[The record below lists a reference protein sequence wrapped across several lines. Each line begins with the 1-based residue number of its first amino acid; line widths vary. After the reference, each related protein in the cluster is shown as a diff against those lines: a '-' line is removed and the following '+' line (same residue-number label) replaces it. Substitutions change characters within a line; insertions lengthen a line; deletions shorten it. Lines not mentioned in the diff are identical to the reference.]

1 MPSLTSPLH
10 FIPFLRVSEEGVG
23 SGMELGA
30 RVAVIVR
37 GRERVRDRMRT
48 RIRWT
53 AGSTRGMVEGES
65 RLGPGG
71 ELGKGLG
78 RGVGQDGVEG
88 HRGVEPGLPWESWT
102 WRR

>member
-1 MPSLTSPLH
+1 
-10 FIPFLRVSEEGVG
+10 
-23 SGMELGA
+23 MELGA

-53 AGSTRGMVEGES
+53 AGSIRGMVEGES

>member
-1 MPSLTSPLH
+1 
-10 FIPFLRVSEEGVG
+10 
-23 SGMELGA
+23 MELGA

-53 AGSTRGMVEGES
+53 AGSIRGMVEGES

-71 ELGKGLG
+71 RIRKGAGAGSGSG
-78 RGVGQDGVEG
+78 RGGRSQRSRAWVTVGIMDLEKMRVG
-88 HRGVEPGLPWESWT
+88 HI
-102 WRR
+102 